1 LAPSRSYSTSGVSR
15 LNWIC
20 FAPKW
25 GNSNEK
31 DNRECGTFSSSDVF
45 DSDGR
50 GADWRRCVGGLVGC
64 RCAWADRCRRRSFH
78 RLDGRPVDFAF
89 VGPEPLKR
97 ATLRAESRKPRRSCP
112 SRRQSTCAQ
121 SVCAQRSSSSS
132 SGRPSAAVRH
142 HHGFHRAAG
151 PGTGVSIGLSWRRG
165 AGFSPD

>member
-1 LAPSRSYSTSGVSR
+1 MAPSRSYSSRGVSR

-31 DNRECGTFSSSDVF
+31 GNCECGSFFGADVF

-50 GADWRRCVGGLVGC
+50 GADWRRCVGGLIGC
-64 RCAWADRCRRRSFH
+64 RCAWANRCRRRSFH

-97 ATLRAESRKPRRSCP
+97 TALCAESRKPGRSC
-112 SRRQSTCAQ
+112 SSKRQSTCAQ

-132 SGRPSAAVRH
+132 SGHPNAAVRH
-142 HHGFHRAAG
+142 DRHGFHRAPDPA
-151 PGTGVSIGLSWRRG
+151 TGVR
-165 AGFSPD
+165 